1 MGFGHSSSSFH
12 KLQYVA
18 VLLLTAPWK
27 GFAIQKNYPFS
38 TLFRE
43 NGNLQPPGEAL
54 HLLLD
59 LTNGV
64 FPRLLAG
71 WFIRVG
77 GRDWLPH
84 VLPLVRW
91 AGSSF
96 LYTCEEAIQFRLSVR

>member
-1 MGFGHSSSSFH
+1 MGFGHSSSSFY

-18 VLLLTAPWK
+18 VLLTAPWK

-59 LTNGV
+59 LTSGV
-64 FPRLLAG
+64 FPRCVGWMVHQSRRQGLAPSC
-71 WFIRVG
+71 FA
-77 GRDWLPH
+77 
-84 VLPLVRW
+84 LVR
-91 AGSSF
+91 
-96 LYTCEEAIQFRLSVR
+96 